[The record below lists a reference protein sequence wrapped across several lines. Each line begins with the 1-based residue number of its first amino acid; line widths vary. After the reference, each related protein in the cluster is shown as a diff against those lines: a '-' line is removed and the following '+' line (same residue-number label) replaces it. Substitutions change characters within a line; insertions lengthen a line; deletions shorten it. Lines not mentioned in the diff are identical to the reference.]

1 MAYKKGSEKK
11 ELILDCAEEM
21 FAENGFDAVTV
32 RQITNKA
39 QVRLASIH
47 YYFNSKEN
55 LFHEVIVRRAEVINK
70 RRCDALSKIEFS
82 ELTEELALLAI
93 CDAFITPL
101 VVLSTQE
108 GLGWKHYCRLIAITA
123 LGSNQGVKETFSEFD
138 TTALKFLD
146 AIKRAMP
153 SVAEQDNYYAF
164 QFLLG
169 STISTF
175 AENRRLEQ
183 LSEGKFVA
191 SNLSTT
197 CQKLIAYTASGIRS
211 LGKSN
216 QPLK

>member
-55 LFHEVIVRRAEVINK
+55 LFHEVIVRRADVINK
-70 RRCDALSKIEFS
+70 RRCDALSKVKFS
-82 ELTEELALLAI
+82 ELSEENALLAI
-93 CDAFITPL
+93 CDAFISPL

-123 LGSNQGVKETFSEFD
+123 LSNNHGLKETFSEFD
-138 TTALKFLD
+138 ATAIKFLD
-146 AIKRAMP
+146 AIKLAMP
-153 SVAEQDNYYAF
+153 GISEQDNFYAF

-175 AENRRLEQ
+175 AESQRLEQ
-183 LSEGKFVA
+183 LTEGKFVA
-191 SNLSTT
+191 SNLSTI
-197 CQKLIAYTASGIRS
+197 CSKLINYTASGIRS
-211 LGKSN
+211 LGN
-216 QPLK
+216 